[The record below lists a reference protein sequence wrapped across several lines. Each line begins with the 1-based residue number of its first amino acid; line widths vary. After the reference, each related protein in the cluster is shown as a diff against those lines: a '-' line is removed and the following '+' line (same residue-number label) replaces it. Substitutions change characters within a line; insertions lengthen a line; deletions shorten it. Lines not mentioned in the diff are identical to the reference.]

1 VRRGKWKIVSK
12 HPGGWELYDM
22 EADRTELHDL
32 ASTHPEKLNELKSLY
47 EAWAKRCGVRPW
59 PLRKKKKT

>member
-1 VRRGKWKIVSK
+1 
-12 HPGGWELYDM
+12 M
-22 EADRTELHDL
+22 TELHDL